1 MKNDSK
7 TSTGQATN
15 NLLRP
20 NNLSRVELITA
31 TLRDE
36 ILRGQYRTGER
47 LPSERDLAAKFET
60 NRGAIREALKKLEQL
75 GIASINPGGVR
86 VVPIEEASLSIL
98 GPLIDLDD
106 KPDAILIGHMLD
118 VVGTLISMLARTA
131 IDRASDQ
138 EIEEML
144 TIVQRMIGIETTT
157 LTNQQNWQALGSYFA
172 QINNNLV
179 LRLILNG
186 LKAQFLQRHAKTD
199 APDIKLDQQKNLA
212 ILKKLES
219 SLQQRDSVAAATVI
233 IDHFL
238 MVKKAVQSAL
248 EVENVNHN

>member
-1 MKNDSK
+1 MTNNAK
-7 TSTGQATN
+7 TSTNQATN
-15 NLLRP
+15 SLLPP

-118 VVGTLISMLARTA
+118 VVGALISMLARTA
-131 IDRASDQ
+131 IDRASDR

-186 LKAQFLQRHAKTD
+186 LKAQFLQRQAKTD
-199 APDIKLDQQKNLA
+199 AADIKLDQQKNLA

-248 EVENVNHN
+248 KAP